1 MRWKGEES
9 NNGHYY
15 TEFYDI
21 QENTVI
27 EVNDSKISKKDKIPH
42 GKVKQEHAKAVIYQV
57 QLPSNDKE
65 QLKIDQPIGIQKL
78 LNKPKQGNNKG
89 QQRDSSTGLT

>member
-1 MRWKGEES
+1 MRREGEES

-27 EVNDSKISKKDKIPH
+27 EVNDTKIIKKDKIPH
-42 GKVKQEHAKAVIYQV
+42 GKVRQEHAKAVIYQV
-57 QLPSNDKE
+57 QLPSNS
-65 QLKIDQPIGIQKL
+65 PGV
-78 LNKPKQGNNKG
+78 
-89 QQRDSSTGLT
+89 SSPLRGSIPSSMTP

>member
-1 MRWKGEES
+1 MRREGEES

-27 EVNDSKISKKDKIPH
+27 EVNDTKIIKKDKIPH
-42 GKVKQEHAKAVIYQV
+42 GKVRQEQAKAVIYQV

-65 QLKIDQPIGIQKL
+65 QLKIDEPIRVQKL
-78 LNKPKQGNNKG
+78 TDKPK
-89 QQRDSSTGLT
+89 